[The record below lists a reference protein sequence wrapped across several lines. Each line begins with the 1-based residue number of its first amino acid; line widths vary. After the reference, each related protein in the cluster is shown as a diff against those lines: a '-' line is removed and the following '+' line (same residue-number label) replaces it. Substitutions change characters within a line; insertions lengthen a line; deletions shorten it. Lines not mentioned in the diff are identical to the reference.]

1 MELGSRI
8 DNQLFAIFITLM
20 SDSGTCS
27 RMILCC
33 ATATPRLYSS
43 EMPLELFFS
52 SYLSTYVERD
62 VAGYLNVRNV
72 TAFHKFLRL
81 CALSGALW
89 RLAWNQVFKPK
100 TSRYIPPQTG

>member
-1 MELGSRI
+1 MLRDGY
-8 DNQLFAIFITLM
+8 
-20 SDSGTCS
+20 
-27 RMILCC
+27 
-33 ATATPRLYSS
+33 PRLYSS

-52 SYLSTYVERD
+52 SYLSTYVERNVAGYLNVRN

>member
-1 MELGSRI
+1 MLRDGYP
-8 DNQLFAIFITLM
+8 
-20 SDSGTCS
+20 C
-27 RMILCC
+27 
-33 ATATPRLYSS
+33 LYSS
-43 EMPLELFFS
+43 EMPIELFFS
-52 SYLSTYVERD
+52 SYLSTYVERDVAGYLNVRD

-89 RLAWNQVFKPK
+89 RLAWNQVFKLK

>member
-1 MELGSRI
+1 MLRDGY
-8 DNQLFAIFITLM
+8 
-20 SDSGTCS
+20 
-27 RMILCC
+27 
-33 ATATPRLYSS
+33 PRLYSS

-62 VAGYLNVRNV
+62 VAGYLNVRDVAGYLNVRNVTGYLNVRNV

>member
-1 MELGSRI
+1 MLRDGY
-8 DNQLFAIFITLM
+8 
-20 SDSGTCS
+20 
-27 RMILCC
+27 
-33 ATATPRLYSS
+33 PRLYSS

-81 CALSGALW
+81 CALSGACGGSRGIKFSSQRRAGIFRR
-89 RLAWNQVFKPK
+89 RLADALK
-100 TSRYIPPQTG
+100 RLPQH

>member
-1 MELGSRI
+1 MLADDFMLRDGY
-8 DNQLFAIFITLM
+8 
-20 SDSGTCS
+20 
-27 RMILCC
+27 
-33 ATATPRLYSS
+33 PRLYSS

-89 RLAWNQVFKPK
+89 RLAWNQVQAKDEQVYSAADWL
-100 TSRYIPPQTG
+100 TR

>member
-1 MELGSRI
+1 MLADDFMLRDGY
-8 DNQLFAIFITLM
+8 
-20 SDSGTCS
+20 
-27 RMILCC
+27 
-33 ATATPRLYSS
+33 PRLYSS

-89 RLAWNQVFKPK
+89 RLAWNQVFKQVYSAADWL
-100 TSRYIPPQTG
+100 TR

>member
-1 MELGSRI
+1 MLRDGY
-8 DNQLFAIFITLM
+8 
-20 SDSGTCS
+20 
-27 RMILCC
+27 
-33 ATATPRLYSS
+33 PRLYSS

-100 TSRYIPPQTG
+100 TSSIFRRRLADALKRLPQH

>member
-1 MELGSRI
+1 MLADDFMLRDGY
-8 DNQLFAIFITLM
+8 
-20 SDSGTCS
+20 
-27 RMILCC
+27 
-33 ATATPRLYSS
+33 PRLYSS

-52 SYLSTYVERD
+52 SYLSTYVERN

-89 RLAWNQVFKPK
+89 RARVESSFQAKDEQVYSAADWL
-100 TSRYIPPQTG
+100 TR

>member
-1 MELGSRI
+1 MLRDGY
-8 DNQLFAIFITLM
+8 
-20 SDSGTCS
+20 
-27 RMILCC
+27 
-33 ATATPRLYSS
+33 PRLYSS

-89 RLAWNQVFKPK
+89 RFVAARVESSFQAKDEQVYSAADWL
-100 TSRYIPPQTG
+100 TH

>member
-1 MELGSRI
+1 MLRDGY
-8 DNQLFAIFITLM
+8 
-20 SDSGTCS
+20 
-27 RMILCC
+27 
-33 ATATPRLYSS
+33 PRLYSS

-81 CALSGALW
+81 LRSERRFVAARVESSFQAKDE
-89 RLAWNQVFKPK
+89 QVYSAADWL
-100 TSRYIPPQTG
+100 TR

>member
-1 MELGSRI
+1 MLADDFMLRDGY
-8 DNQLFAIFITLM
+8 
-20 SDSGTCS
+20 
-27 RMILCC
+27 
-33 ATATPRLYSS
+33 PRLYSS

-89 RLAWNQVFKPK
+89 RLAWNQVFQAKDEQVYSAADWL
-100 TSRYIPPQTG
+100 TR

>member
-1 MELGSRI
+1 
-8 DNQLFAIFITLM
+8 
-20 SDSGTCS
+20 
-27 RMILCC
+27 
-33 ATATPRLYSS
+33 
-43 EMPLELFFS
+43 MPLELFFL

-89 RLAWNQVFKPK
+89 RRGIKFSSQRRAGIFRRRLADALK
-100 TSRYIPPQTG
+100 RLPQH

>member
-1 MELGSRI
+1 MLADDFMLRDGY
-8 DNQLFAIFITLM
+8 
-20 SDSGTCS
+20 
-27 RMILCC
+27 
-33 ATATPRLYSS
+33 PRLYSS

-81 CALSGALW
+81 CALW

>member
-1 MELGSRI
+1 MLRDGY
-8 DNQLFAIFITLM
+8 
-20 SDSGTCS
+20 
-27 RMILCC
+27 
-33 ATATPRLYSS
+33 PRLYSS

-89 RLAWNQVFKPK
+89 RLARGIKFSSQRRAGIFRRRLADALK
-100 TSRYIPPQTG
+100 RLPQH

>member
-1 MELGSRI
+1 MLRDGY
-8 DNQLFAIFITLM
+8 
-20 SDSGTCS
+20 
-27 RMILCC
+27 
-33 ATATPRLYSS
+33 PRLYSS

-62 VAGYLNVRNV
+62 VAGYLNVRNVTGYLNVRNV

>member
-1 MELGSRI
+1 MLRDGY
-8 DNQLFAIFITLM
+8 
-20 SDSGTCS
+20 
-27 RMILCC
+27 
-33 ATATPRLYSS
+33 PRLYSS

-52 SYLSTYVERD
+52 SYLSTYVERN

-89 RLAWNQVFKPK
+89 RLAWNQVFKPRRAGIFRRRLADALK
-100 TSRYIPPQTG
+100 RLPQH

>member
-1 MELGSRI
+1 MLRDGY
-8 DNQLFAIFITLM
+8 
-20 SDSGTCS
+20 
-27 RMILCC
+27 
-33 ATATPRLYSS
+33 PRLYSS

-89 RLAWNQVFKPK
+89 RRRVESKFFKPK

>member
-1 MELGSRI
+1 MLRDGY
-8 DNQLFAIFITLM
+8 
-20 SDSGTCS
+20 
-27 RMILCC
+27 
-33 ATATPRLYSS
+33 PRLYSS

-81 CALSGALW
+81 CGLRVKMCVWLGVSRGLD
-89 RLAWNQVFKPK
+89 LAFLNAD
-100 TSRYIPPQTG
+100 

>member
-1 MELGSRI
+1 MLADDFMLR
-8 DNQLFAIFITLM
+8 D
-20 SDSGTCS
+20 DY
-27 RMILCC
+27 
-33 ATATPRLYSS
+33 PRLYSS

-89 RLAWNQVFKPK
+89 RLVWNQVFKPK

>member
-1 MELGSRI
+1 MLADDFMLRDGY
-8 DNQLFAIFITLM
+8 
-20 SDSGTCS
+20 
-27 RMILCC
+27 
-33 ATATPRLYSS
+33 PRLYSS

-52 SYLSTYVERD
+52 SYLSTYVE
-62 VAGYLNVRNV
+62 RNV

>member
-1 MELGSRI
+1 MLRDGY
-8 DNQLFAIFITLM
+8 
-20 SDSGTCS
+20 
-27 RMILCC
+27 
-33 ATATPRLYSS
+33 PRLYSS

-89 RLAWNQVFKPK
+89 RLAWNHQAKDEQVYSAADWL
-100 TSRYIPPQTG
+100 TR

>member
-1 MELGSRI
+1 MLRDGY
-8 DNQLFAIFITLM
+8 
-20 SDSGTCS
+20 
-27 RMILCC
+27 
-33 ATATPRLYSS
+33 PRLYSS

-89 RLAWNQVFKPK
+89 RLAWNQVFKPRRAGIFRRRLADALK
-100 TSRYIPPQTG
+100 RLPQH

>member
-1 MELGSRI
+1 MLADDFMLRDGY
-8 DNQLFAIFITLM
+8 
-20 SDSGTCS
+20 
-27 RMILCC
+27 
-33 ATATPRLYSS
+33 PRLYSS

-52 SYLSTYVERD
+52 SYLSTYVERN

>member
-1 MELGSRI
+1 MLADDFMLRDGY
-8 DNQLFAIFITLM
+8 
-20 SDSGTCS
+20 
-27 RMILCC
+27 
-33 ATATPRLYSS
+33 PRLYSS
-43 EMPLELFFS
+43 EMPIELFFS

-89 RLAWNQVFKPK
+89 RLAWNQVFTKDEQVYSAADWL
-100 TSRYIPPQTG
+100 TR

>member
-1 MELGSRI
+1 MLRDGY
-8 DNQLFAIFITLM
+8 
-20 SDSGTCS
+20 
-27 RMILCC
+27 
-33 ATATPRLYSS
+33 PRLYSS

-52 SYLSTYVERD
+52 SYLSTYVERN

-89 RLAWNQVFKPK
+89 RLAWNQVFKAGIFRRRLADALK
-100 TSRYIPPQTG
+100 RLSQH

>member
-1 MELGSRI
+1 MLRDGY
-8 DNQLFAIFITLM
+8 
-20 SDSGTCS
+20 
-27 RMILCC
+27 
-33 ATATPRLYSS
+33 PRLYSS

-62 VAGYLNVRNV
+62 VAGYLNVRNVAGYLNVRNV